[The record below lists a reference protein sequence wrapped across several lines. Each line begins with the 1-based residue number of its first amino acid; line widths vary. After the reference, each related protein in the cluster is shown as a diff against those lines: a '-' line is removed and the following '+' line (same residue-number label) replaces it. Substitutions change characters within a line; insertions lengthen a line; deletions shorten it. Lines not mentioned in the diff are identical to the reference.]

1 MTAKRIVTFTISR
14 NPRVTTKANTQ
25 TALRKASGHLQQGDL
40 EAARQIALEIVQTE
54 PRNFDA
60 LHMLGVIAGRNQQQS
75 EAIALI
81 GKALE
86 LKPDAQA
93 YCNRAAARLA
103 LQHHAKALADC
114 DHAIA
119 LKAELAVAHCL
130 RGHALAA
137 LKRDQEAFS
146 SYDRAVALNTEYAEA
161 WHHRGHACLNL
172 GLIQNA
178 IASYDR
184 ALSINPDNPGSL
196 GNRSL
201 CYLLTGD
208 FQRGWT
214 HFGARWSAKPKGSTP
229 TPDSDAV
236 LWTPDNFGKPVWD
249 GKPVKGTLLIWPEQG
264 IGDQILFASLLPQLR
279 PLAGKVILALEER
292 LHALYARSFP
302 WCEITT
308 LKAAREAGQYD
319 VQIPVGDLGALF
331 RHSVTDFVQHRNSY
345 LKADPA
351 RSARLRETIA
361 PAAGE
366 RICGISWL
374 SVHPEFGKDKSMR
387 LTELRPLLGTP
398 GWRFVDLQYGDTA
411 AERAALKAETG
422 IDIVHIDQLDMIK
435 DIDGLAALIDA
446 CDAVVTISNSN
457 AHIAGALGKD
467 VRLMLPLNA
476 ARFWYWQ
483 ADRKD
488 SLWYSRMQLLRQ
500 QNAADWGPVIKQ
512 VRDSLP
518 AAAPATAPAAS
529 SEAFNEG
536 NALFHSGKHAEALQ
550 AYDRALA
557 IKPDHIKAL
566 NNRGQ
571 VLEALGKHRAALKS
585 YEQALAIQP
594 EFAAALTNISLC
606 HLFLGHFEKGWKT
619 YDARWQK
626 WAEEFVPTPKK
637 TALLTPSGFDKP
649 LWDGRK
655 TTAGVLVWHEQGI
668 GDCILMASMV
678 ADVRKLAQN
687 IILAVDPRLLELF
700 KRSFPDCTIKTLQ
713 QARSEGGFDFQIP
726 FGSLGRLFR
735 NRLADFPE
743 KPAAYLKADSGRS
756 AALRKTLARPGQ
768 LLCGLSWSSSRSSL
782 AQEKSMALS
791 DLQPLLGMAGLRFVD
806 LQYGDTAAERAA
818 LQTGAGI
825 VHIDDIDILRDT
837 EGLAALIDACDV
849 IVTVS
854 NTTAHIAGA
863 LGKLVWLMLPQNL
876 GSFWYWQTDRDDT
889 LWYPHVHV
897 LRQQSAG
904 DWEPVIEKVCAAL
917 PAARSPVAKPAKKK
931 AAAARKSAVKKAPAA
946 AKKPPPENRPLQPG
960 KRRLPPNNSG
970 VCCERARRGKQSG
983 YGRTPRQI
991 PGGVD
996 IVHRAARPPALQ
1008 RINDVMR
1015 RLHRDLLAHLID
1027 CGTDMRREQ
1036 RARTIR
1042 KQLRMHDAGS

>member
-1 MTAKRIVTFTISR
+1 MASKRTVTFTITR
-14 NPRVTTKANTQ
+14 NPKVTTKANTQ
-25 TALRKASGHLQQGDL
+25 TALRKAAGHLQRGEL
-40 EAARQIALEIVQTE
+40 EAARQVAQDVVQNE
-54 PRNFDA
+54 PQNFDA
-60 LHMLGVIAGRNQQQS
+60 LHLLGVIAGRNQQQA

-81 GKALE
+81 GKALA

-93 YCNRAAARLA
+93 YCNRAAARLV

-114 DHAIA
+114 DQAIA
-119 LKAELAVAHCL
+119 LKPELAVAHGL

-137 LKRDQEAFS
+137 LKRDQEAFAA
-146 SYDRAVALNTEYAEA
+146 YDRAVALNPEYAEA

-172 GLIQNA
+172 GLLQNA

-208 FQRGWT
+208 FARGWT
-214 HFGARWSAKPKGSTP
+214 HFGARWSAKPKGSTL
-229 TPDSDAV
+229 TPGQDSV
-236 LWTPDNFGKPVWD
+236 LFTPDNFGKPVWD
-249 GKPVKGTLLIWPEQG
+249 GKTTAKTLLIWPEQG
-264 IGDQILFASLLPQLR
+264 IGDQILFASLLPQVR

-308 LKAAREAGQYD
+308 LKAAREAAQYD
-319 VQIPVGDLGALF
+319 LQIPVGDLGRLF
-331 RHSVTDFVQHRNSY
+331 RHSVTDFLQNRNVF
-345 LKADPA
+345 LKADAA
-351 RSARLRETIA
+351 RSARMRQTIA

-366 RICGISWL
+366 RLCGISWL
-374 SVHPEFGKDKSMR
+374 SAHPEFGKDKSMR
-387 LTELRPLLGTP
+387 LAELRPLLETP

-411 AERAALKAETG
+411 DERAALKAETG
-422 IDIVHIDQLDMIK
+422 IDIVHIDALDMIK

-457 AHIAGALGKD
+457 AHIAGALGKP
-467 VRLMLPLNA
+467 VQLMLPLNA

-488 SLWYSRMQLLRQ
+488 SLWYPHMQMLRQ
-500 QNAADWGPVIKQ
+500 QDAADWSPVIEQ
-512 VRDSLP
+512 ARDALTAAVP
-518 AAAPATAPAAS
+518 AAAPAAS
-529 SEAFNEG
+529 SEAFNQG
-536 NALFHSGKHAEALQ
+536 NALFQSGKHAEALQ

-571 VLEALGKHRAALKS
+571 VLEALGRHSAALLA

-594 EFAAALTNISLC
+594 DFAASLTNLSLC

-637 TALLTPSGFDKP
+637 PALLSPSSFDQP
-649 LWDGRK
+649 LWDGSK
-655 TTAGVLVWHEQGI
+655 TAAGALVWHEQGI

-678 ADVRKLAQN
+678 ADVRQRASTV
-687 IILAVDPRLLELF
+687 ILAVDPRLLNLF

-735 NRLADFPE
+735 NRLADFPQ
-743 KPAAYLKADSGRS
+743 KPTAYLKADSARS
-756 AALRKTLARPGQ
+756 AALRKSLARPGQ
-768 LLCGLSWSSSRSSL
+768 LLCGISWSSSRSSL
-782 AQEKSMALS
+782 APEKSMTLNAML
-791 DLQPLLGMAGLRFVD
+791 PLLQMKGIRFVD

-818 LQTGAGI
+818 LQTGADI
-825 VHIDDIDILRDT
+825 AHIDDIDILRDT
-837 EGLAALIDACDV
+837 EGLAALIDACDI

-863 LGKLVWLMLPQNL
+863 LGKQVWLMLPKNL
-876 GSFWYWQTDRDDT
+876 GSFWYWQTDRKDT
-889 LWYPHVHV
+889 LWYPGVHV
-897 LRQQSAG
+897 LRQRSSG
-904 DWEPVIEKVCAAL
+904 DWGPVIEQICAAL
-917 PAARSPVAKPAKKK
+917 PATQSPAAKVSKNKTAGARKTAVAKSPPVKITTVRKQGAAAKAPLAKK
-931 AAAARKSAVKKAPAA
+931 ASAARKKKIA
-946 AKKPPPENRPLQPG
+946 AK
-960 KRRLPPNNSG
+960 
-970 VCCERARRGKQSG
+970 
-983 YGRTPRQI
+983 
-991 PGGVD
+991 
-996 IVHRAARPPALQ
+996 
-1008 RINDVMR
+1008 
-1015 RLHRDLLAHLID
+1015 
-1027 CGTDMRREQ
+1027 
-1036 RARTIR
+1036 
-1042 KQLRMHDAGS
+1042 